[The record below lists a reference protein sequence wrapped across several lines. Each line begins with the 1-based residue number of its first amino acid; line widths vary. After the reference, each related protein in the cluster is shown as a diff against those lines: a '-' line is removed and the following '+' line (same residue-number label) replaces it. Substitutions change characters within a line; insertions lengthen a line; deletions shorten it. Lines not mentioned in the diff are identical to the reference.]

1 MMNLSWQ
8 QRRYLVGKPSGF
20 LETDR
25 QAGVK
30 RPVNERIKNYKEFES
45 NLSVSELE
53 AQASRCMDCGVP
65 SCHAY
70 GCGVKNRIP
79 DWNDLI
85 YKGHWKRALALLHST
100 NNFPEF
106 TGRVCPATCEASCT
120 LSINRRA
127 VTIRQI
133 EKQIA
138 ERGWEEDWIQPQPAE
153 TKTGKRVAIIGSG
166 PAGLAAAQQ
175 LARKGHD
182 VTVFEKDDRIGGM
195 LRYGIPD
202 YKIDRS
208 ILDRRLNQLKEEGVA
223 FETQVKAGIDIS
235 GMYLSRSFDA
245 VVICVGAQ
253 IPRNLVIPGRG
264 LNGVHFAMP
273 FLTQQNRRIAGDIIP
288 ENEVITT
295 EGKNV
300 IVIGGGDTGSDCIG
314 TSIRQGAA
322 SVTHIYY
329 QDVPPKE
336 RPPCNPW
343 PEWPKTFKTSSSQE
357 EGCERFWKYQTKEFI
372 GNNGILTGLKVSEL
386 DWTKPLDGSRGTYT
400 EIPDSEK
407 IISADLVFISIGFQ
421 HCEHGPLLTDL
432 KLELDKRGR
441 IKVDENNMTCLPGIF
456 AAGDAEL
463 GASLVVSAIFSGRE
477 AAAGVHQYLM
487 SERKLNLK

>member
-1 MMNLSWQ
+1 M
-8 QRRYLVGKPSGF
+8 GKPSGF
-20 LETDR
+20 METDR

-30 RPVNERIKNYKEFES
+30 LPVNERIKNFKEFEGD
-45 NLSVSELE
+45 LTLEELQG
-53 AQASRCMDCGVP
+53 QASRCMDCGVP

-70 GCGVKNRIP
+70 GCPVKNRIP

-106 TGRVCPATCEASCT
+106 TGRVCPAPCEASCT
-120 LSINRRA
+120 LSINGRA
-127 VTIRQI
+127 VTIKQI

-138 ERGWEEDWIQPQPAE
+138 ERGWEEGWIQPQPAE
-153 TKTGKRVAIIGSG
+153 VKTGKRVAIIGSG

-175 LARKGHD
+175 VVRKGHD

-202 YKIDRS
+202 YKIERS
-208 ILDRRLNQLKEEGVA
+208 ILDRRLNQLREEGVT
-223 FETQVKAGIDIS
+223 FETQVKVGIDIS
-235 GMYLSRSFDA
+235 GMYLSRTFDA

-273 FLTQQNRRIAGDIIP
+273 FLMQQNRRITGDIIP
-288 ENEVITT
+288 DNEVITAK
-295 EGKNV
+295 GKNV

-372 GNNGILTGLKVSEL
+372 GNNGILTGLKVAEL
-386 DWTKPLDGSRGTYT
+386 DWTRPQDGSRGTYT
-400 EIPDSEK
+400 EKPNSEK
-407 IISADLVFISIGFQ
+407 IIPADLVFLSIGFQ
-421 HCEHGPLLTDL
+421 HCEHGPLLMDL
-432 KLELDKRGR
+432 KLELDKRGS
-441 IKVDENNMTCLPGIF
+441 IQKDENNMACLPGVF
-456 AAGDAEL
+456 VAGDAEL
-463 GASLVVSAIFSGRE
+463 GASLVVNAIFSGRQ
-477 AAAGVHQYLM
+477 AAEGVHRYLT
-487 SERKLNLK
+487 SERTLKLSA

>member
-1 MMNLSWQ
+1 M
-8 QRRYLVGKPSGF
+8 GKPSGF

-30 RPVNERIKNYKEFES
+30 QPVEERIKNCKEFEGNVS
-45 NLSVSELE
+45 DSVLE
-53 AQASRCMDCGVP
+53 EQASRCMDCGVP

-85 YKGHWKRALALLHST
+85 YKGHWKRALDLLHST

-120 LSINRRA
+120 LSINRRP
-127 VTIRQI
+127 VTIKQI

-138 ERGWEEDWIQPQPAE
+138 ERGWKEGWILPQPAE
-153 TKTGKRVAIIGSG
+153 NKTGKRVAIIGSG

-175 LARKGHD
+175 LVRKGHD
-182 VTVFEKDDRIGGM
+182 VTVFEKDDRVGGM

-208 ILDRRLNQLKEEGVA
+208 VLDRRLDQLKEEGVS
-223 FETQVKAGIDIS
+223 FETQVNAGVDIS
-235 GMYLSRSFDA
+235 GMYLSRTFDA
-245 VVICVGAQ
+245 VVISVGAQ
-253 IPRNLVIPGRG
+253 TPRNLTIPGRG

-288 ENEVITT
+288 ENEVITAK
-295 EGKNV
+295 GKNV

-314 TSIRQGAA
+314 TSIRQEAA

-329 QDVPPKE
+329 QDVPPKD
-336 RPPCNPW
+336 RPACNPW

-357 EGCERFWKYQTKEFI
+357 EGCERFWKYQTKEFVGED
-372 GNNGILTGLKVSEL
+372 GNLTGLKVTEL
-386 DWTKPLDGSRGTYT
+386 DWTRPADGSRGTYS
-400 EIPDSEK
+400 EIPGSEK
-407 IISADLVFISIGFQ
+407 VIPADLVFISIGFQ
-421 HCEHGPLLTDL
+421 HCEHGPLLMDL

-441 IKVDENNMTCLPGIF
+441 VKIDDNKMTCLPGIF

-463 GASLVVSAIFSGRE
+463 GASLVVSAIYSGRQ

-487 SERKLNLK
+487 SERTLKLNESNNS

>member
-1 MMNLSWQ
+1 M
-8 QRRYLVGKPSGF
+8 GKPSGF
-20 LETDR
+20 LETNR
-25 QAGVK
+25 QAGIK
-30 RPVNERIKNYKEFES
+30 LAVNERIKNFEEFQS
-45 NLSVSELE
+45 DLSLEELQ

-70 GCGVKNRIP
+70 GCPVKNKIP

-85 YKGHWKRALALLHST
+85 YKGHWERALALLHST

-106 TGRVCPATCEASCT
+106 TGRVCPAPCEESCT
-120 LSINRRA
+120 LSINGRA
-127 VTIRQI
+127 VTIKQI

-138 ERGWEEDWIQPQPAE
+138 ERGWEEGWIQPQPAE
-153 TKTGKRVAIIGSG
+153 VNTGKRVAIIGSG

-175 LARKGHD
+175 LARKGHE

-208 ILDRRLNQLKEEGVA
+208 VLDRRLNQMKEEGVT
-223 FETQVKAGIDIS
+223 FETQVKVGIDIS
-235 GMYLSRSFDA
+235 GMYLSRTFDA

-273 FLTQQNRRIAGDIIP
+273 FLIQQNRRIAGDIIP
-288 ENEVITT
+288 DNEVITAK
-295 EGKNV
+295 GKNV

-336 RPPCNPW
+336 RPLCNPW

-372 GNNGILTGLKVSEL
+372 GENGILTGLKVAEL
-386 DWTKPLDGSRGTYT
+386 DWTRPADGSRGTYS
-400 EIPDSEK
+400 EKPDSGK
-407 IISADLVFISIGFQ
+407 IIPAELVFLSIGFQ
-421 HCEHGPLLTDL
+421 HCEHGPLLMDL
-432 KLELDKRGR
+432 KLELDKRGC
-441 IKVDENNMTCLPGIF
+441 IQKDENKMTCLPGIF
-456 AAGDAEL
+456 TAGDAEL
-463 GASLVVSAIFSGRE
+463 GASLVVHAIFSGRQ
-477 AAAGVHQYLM
+477 AAEGVHRYLT
-487 SERKLNLK
+487 SERTLKVNV

>member
-1 MMNLSWQ
+1 M
-8 QRRYLVGKPSGF
+8 GKPSGF

-25 QAGVK
+25 QPGVK
-30 RPVNERIKNYKEFES
+30 LPVDERIKNFKEFENNVS
-45 NLSVSELE
+45 DSELE
-53 AQASRCMDCGVP
+53 TQASRCMDCGVP
-65 SCHAY
+65 SCHSY

-138 ERGWEEDWIQPQPAE
+138 ERGWKEGWIQPQPSE
-153 TKTGKRVAIIGSG
+153 VKTGKRVAIIGSG

-182 VTVFEKDDRIGGM
+182 VTVFERDDRIGGM

-208 ILDRRLNQLKEEGVA
+208 VLDRRLNQLKEEGVS
-223 FETQVKAGIDIS
+223 FETQVDAGIDIS
-235 GMYLSRSFDA
+235 AMYLSRSFDA

-253 IPRNLVIPGRG
+253 VPRNLVIPGRG

-273 FLTQQNRRIAGDIIP
+273 FLTQQNKRNAGDIIP
-288 ENEVITT
+288 ENEVITA

-343 PEWPKTFKTSSSQE
+343 PEWPKILTTSSSQE

-372 GNNGILTGLKVSEL
+372 GENGNLTGLKVSEL
-386 DWTKPLDGSRGTYT
+386 DWTKPADGSRGHK
-400 EIPDSEK
+400 SK
-407 IISADLVFISIGFQ
+407 SQSAL
-421 HCEHGPLLTDL
+421 H
-432 KLELDKRGR
+432 
-441 IKVDENNMTCLPGIF
+441 
-456 AAGDAEL
+456 
-463 GASLVVSAIFSGRE
+463 VS
-477 AAAGVHQYLM
+477 
-487 SERKLNLK
+487 

>member
-1 MMNLSWQ
+1 M
-8 QRRYLVGKPSGF
+8 GKPSGF

-25 QAGVK
+25 QAGIK
-30 RPVNERIKNYKEFES
+30 LPVNERTQSYKEFEANVS
-45 NLSVSELE
+45 DSELE
-53 AQASRCMDCGVP
+53 AQASRCMDCGIP

-106 TGRVCPATCEASCT
+106 TGRVCPATCEESCT

-138 ERGWEEDWIQPQPAE
+138 ERGWKEGWIQPQPAE
-153 TKTGKRVAIIGSG
+153 VKTGKRVAIIGSG

-175 LARKGHD
+175 LVRKGHD
-182 VTVFEKDDRIGGM
+182 VVVYEKDDRIGGM

-202 YKIDRS
+202 YKIDRTV
-208 ILDRRLNQLKEEGVA
+208 LDRRLNQLKEEGVD
-223 FETQVKAGIDIS
+223 FETQVNAGIDIS
-235 GMYLSRSFDA
+235 GKYLSRSFDA

-253 IPRNLVIPGRG
+253 IPRNLTIPGRG
-264 LNGVHFAMP
+264 LNGVHYAMP

-288 ENEVITT
+288 EDEVITAT
-295 EGKNV
+295 GKNV

-343 PEWPKTFKTSSSQE
+343 PEWPKTLKTSSSQE
-357 EGCERFWKYQTKEFI
+357 EGCERFWRYQTKEFI
-372 GNNGILTGLKVSEL
+372 GENGILTGLKVSEL
-386 DWTKPLDGSRGTYT
+386 DWTRPADGSRGNYT
-400 EIPDSEK
+400 EIPGSEK
-407 IISADLVFISIGFQ
+407 IIPADLTFISIGFQ
-421 HCEHGPLLTDL
+421 HCEHGPLLMDL
-432 KLELDKRGR
+432 KLELDKRGM
-441 IKVDENNMTCLPGIF
+441 IKIDDNKMTYLPGIF

-463 GASLVVSAIFSGRE
+463 GASLVVRAIFSGRQ
-477 AAAGVHQYLM
+477 AAAGVHQYLG
-487 SERKLNLK
+487 SVKK

>member
-1 MMNLSWQ
+1 M
-8 QRRYLVGKPSGF
+8 GKPSGF

-25 QAGVK
+25 RAGVK
-30 RPVNERIKNYKEFES
+30 LPVDERIRNYKEFEKD
-45 NLSVSELE
+45 LSESELE
-53 AQASRCMDCGVP
+53 IQASRCMDCGVP
-65 SCHAY
+65 SCHAF

-120 LSINRRA
+120 LSINMRA
-127 VTIRQI
+127 VAIRQI

-138 ERGWEEDWIQPQPAE
+138 ERGWKEGWIRPQPAE

-175 LARKGHD
+175 LVRKGHS

-208 ILDRRLNQLKEEGVA
+208 VLDRRLIQLKEEGVA

-253 IPRNLVIPGRG
+253 IPRNLIIPGRG
-264 LNGVHFAMP
+264 LNGIHFAMP
-273 FLTQQNRRIAGDIIP
+273 FLTQQNRRIAGDTIS
-288 ENEVITT
+288 ESEVITA

-336 RPPCNPW
+336 RPLCNPW

-357 EGCERFWKYQTKEFI
+357 EGCKRFWKYQTKEFI
-372 GNNGILTGLKVSEL
+372 GENGKLTGLKVMEL
-386 DWTKPLDGSRGTYT
+386 DWTRPADGSRGTYS
-400 EIPDSEK
+400 EIPGSEK
-407 IISADLVFISIGFQ
+407 IIPADLVFISIGFQ
-421 HCEHGPLLTDL
+421 HCEHGPLLMDL
-432 KLELDKRGR
+432 KLELDKGGS
-441 IKVDENNMTCLPGIF
+441 IKIDENKMTCLPGIF

-463 GASLVVSAIFSGRE
+463 GASLVVRAIYSGRQ
-477 AAAGVHQYLM
+477 AAEGVQRYL
-487 SERKLNLK
+487 SSDRKLNLRENEKKQ

>member
-1 MMNLSWQ
+1 
-8 QRRYLVGKPSGF
+8 VGKPSGF
-20 LETDR
+20 LETNR
-25 QAGVK
+25 RAGVK
-30 RPVNERIKNYKEFES
+30 LPVDERIKHFKGFES
-45 NLSVSELE
+45 DLSLEELQ

-70 GCGVKNRIP
+70 GCPVKNRIP

-106 TGRVCPATCEASCT
+106 TGRVCPAPCEESCT

-127 VTIRQI
+127 VTIKQI
-133 EKQIA
+133 EKQIV
-138 ERGWEEDWIQPQPAE
+138 ERGWEEGWIQPQPAE
-153 TKTGKRVAIIGSG
+153 VKTGKRVAIIGSG

-175 LARKGHD
+175 LVRKGHD

-208 ILDRRLNQLKEEGVA
+208 VLDRRLNQLKEEGVS
-223 FETQVKAGIDIS
+223 FETQVKVGIDIS
-235 GMYLSRSFDA
+235 AMYLSRTFDA
-245 VVICVGAQ
+245 VIICVGAQ

-273 FLTQQNRRIAGDIIP
+273 FLIQQNRRIAGDIIP
-288 ENEVITT
+288 DNEVITA

-372 GNNGILTGLKVSEL
+372 GNNGILTGLKVAEL
-386 DWTKPLDGSRGTYT
+386 DWTKPEDGSRGTYT
-400 EIPDSEK
+400 EKPNSEK
-407 IISADLVFISIGFQ
+407 IIPADLVFLSIGFQ
-421 HCEHGPLLTDL
+421 HCEHGPLLMDL
-432 KLELDKRGR
+432 KLELDKRGS
-441 IKVDENNMTCLPGIF
+441 IQKDENKMTCLPGIF
-456 AAGDAEL
+456 VAGDAEL
-463 GASLVVSAIFSGRE
+463 GASLVVHAIFSGRQ
-477 AAAGVHQYLM
+477 AAEGVHRYLT
-487 SERKLNLK
+487 SERTLKLSA

>member
-1 MMNLSWQ
+1 M
-8 QRRYLVGKPSGF
+8 GKPSGF
-20 LETDR
+20 LEIDR
-25 QAGVK
+25 KAGAK
-30 RPVNERIKNYKEFES
+30 LPVEERIKNFCEFEA
-45 NLSVSELE
+45 NVPDSELE
-53 AQASRCMDCGVP
+53 AQASRCMDCGIP

-127 VTIRQI
+127 VTIKQI

-138 ERGWEEDWIQPQPAE
+138 ERGWEEGWIQPQPAE
-153 TKTGKRVAIIGSG
+153 VKTGKRVAIIGSG

-175 LARKGHD
+175 LVRKGHD
-182 VTVFEKDDRIGGM
+182 VTVFEKDDRVGGM

-208 ILDRRLNQLKEEGVA
+208 VLDRRLNQLKEEGVA
-223 FETQVKAGIDIS
+223 FETRVNAGIDIS
-235 GMYLSRSFDA
+235 GMYLSRTFDA
-245 VVICVGAQ
+245 VVICVGSQ
-253 IPRNLVIPGRG
+253 IPRNLTIPGRD
-264 LNGVHFAMP
+264 LSGVHFAMP
-273 FLTQQNRRIAGDIIP
+273 FLTQQNRRNAGDNIL
-288 ENEVITT
+288 EDNVITA

-329 QDVPPKE
+329 QDIPPKD
-336 RPPCNPW
+336 RPACNPW
-343 PEWPKTFKTSSSQE
+343 PEWPKTFKTSSSQK
-357 EGCERFWKYQTKEFI
+357 EGCERFWKYQTKEFV
-372 GNNGILTGLKVSEL
+372 GNNGILTGLKVTEL
-386 DWTKPLDGSRGTYT
+386 DWTRPADGSRGTYT
-400 EIPDSEK
+400 EIPGSGK
-407 IISADLVFISIGFQ
+407 IIPANLVFISIGFQ
-421 HCEHGPLLTDL
+421 HCEHGPLLMDL
-432 KLELDKRGR
+432 KLELGKRGR
-441 IKVDENNMTCLPGIF
+441 IKIDENKMTCLPGIF

-463 GASLVVSAIFSGRE
+463 GASLVVRAIYSGRQ
-477 AAAGVHQYLM
+477 AAEGVQKYLTTDR
-487 SERKLNLK
+487 SLSLKENEIK

>member
-1 MMNLSWQ
+1 M
-8 QRRYLVGKPSGF
+8 GKPSGF
-20 LETDR
+20 LETNR

-30 RPVNERIKNYKEFES
+30 LPVNKRIRNFNEFQS
-45 NLSVSELE
+45 DLSLEELQV
-53 AQASRCMDCGVP
+53 QASRCMDCGVP

-70 GCGVKNRIP
+70 GCPVKNRIP

-106 TGRVCPATCEASCT
+106 TGRVCPAPCEESCT

-127 VTIRQI
+127 VTIKQI
-133 EKQIA
+133 EKQIV
-138 ERGWEEDWIQPQPAE
+138 ERGWEEGWIQPQPAE
-153 TKTGKRVAIIGSG
+153 VKTGKRVAIIGSG

-175 LARKGHD
+175 VVRKGHD

-208 ILDRRLNQLKEEGVA
+208 ILDRRLNQLREEGVS
-223 FETQVKAGIDIS
+223 FETQVKVGIDIS
-235 GMYLSRSFDA
+235 AMYLSRTFDA
-245 VVICVGAQ
+245 VIICVGAQ
-253 IPRNLVIPGRG
+253 IPRNLAIPGRG

-273 FLTQQNRRIAGDIIP
+273 FLIQQNRRIAGDIIP
-288 ENEVITT
+288 DNEVITA

-314 TSIRQGAA
+314 TSIRQGAT

-372 GNNGILTGLKVSEL
+372 GNNGVLTGLKVAEL
-386 DWTKPLDGSRGTYT
+386 DWTRPADGSRGTYT
-400 EIPDSEK
+400 EKPNSEK
-407 IISADLVFISIGFQ
+407 IIPADLVFLSIGFQ
-421 HCEHGPLLTDL
+421 HCEHGPLLMDL
-432 KLELDKRGR
+432 KLELDKRGS
-441 IKVDENNMTCLPGIF
+441 IQNDENKMTCLPGIF
-456 AAGDAEL
+456 VAGDAEL
-463 GASLVVSAIFSGRE
+463 GASLVVHAIFSGRQ
-477 AAAGVHQYLM
+477 AAEGVHQYLT
-487 SERKLNLK
+487 SGRTLKSSV

>member
-1 MMNLSWQ
+1 M
-8 QRRYLVGKPSGF
+8 GKPSGF
-20 LETDR
+20 LEMDR
-25 QAGVK
+25 KPGVK
-30 RPVNERIKNYKEFES
+30 LPVDERIKNFQEFEQNVS
-45 NLSVSELE
+45 DSELE
-53 AQASRCMDCGVP
+53 SQASRCMDCGIP

-70 GCGVKNRIP
+70 GCAVKNRIP
-79 DWNDLI
+79 DWNDLV
-85 YKGHWKRALALLHST
+85 YKGHWKRALAMLHST

-138 ERGWEEDWIQPQPAE
+138 ERGWSEGWIQPQPAE
-153 TKTGKRVAIIGSG
+153 AKTGKRVAIVGSG

-175 LARKGHD
+175 LVRKGHD

-208 ILDRRLNQLKEEGVA
+208 VLERRLNQLKEEGVS
-223 FETQVKAGIDIS
+223 FETQVNAGIDIS
-235 GMYLSRSFDA
+235 GMYLSRTFDA

-253 IPRNLVIPGRG
+253 IPRNLVIPGRD
-264 LNGVHFAMP
+264 LDGVHFAMP
-273 FLTQQNRRIAGDIIP
+273 FLTQQNRRIAGDIITDK
-288 ENEVITT
+288 EVITA
-295 EGKNV
+295 EGKSV

-329 QDVPPKE
+329 QDVPPKD

-343 PEWPKTFKTSSSQE
+343 PEWPKTFSTSSSQE

-372 GNNGILTGLKVSEL
+372 GKNGKLTGLKVAEL
-386 DWTKPLDGSRGTYT
+386 DWTRPEDGSRGTYT
-400 EIPDSEK
+400 EKPGSEK
-407 IISADLVFISIGFQ
+407 IFPADLVFISIGFQ
-421 HCEHGPLLTDL
+421 HCEHGPLINDL
-432 KLELDKRGR
+432 KLELDKKGG
-441 IKVDENNMTCLPGIF
+441 IKIDDNKMSCLPGIF

-463 GASLVVSAIFSGRE
+463 GASLVVRAIYSGRQ
-477 AAAGVHQYLM
+477 AASGVHQYLM
-487 SERKLNLK
+487 SERQSSAVE

>member
-1 MMNLSWQ
+1 M
-8 QRRYLVGKPSGF
+8 GKPSGF
-20 LETDR
+20 LETER

-30 RPVNERIKNYKEFES
+30 LPVNERIKNFKEFES
-45 NLSVSELE
+45 DLSLEELQ

-70 GCGVKNRIP
+70 GCPVKNRIP
-79 DWNDLI
+79 DWNDVI
-85 YKGHWKRALALLHST
+85 YKGQWKRALALLHST

-106 TGRVCPATCEASCT
+106 TGRVCPAPCEASCT
-120 LSINRRA
+120 LSINGRA
-127 VTIRQI
+127 VTIKQI

-138 ERGWEEDWIQPQPAE
+138 ERGWEEGWIQPQPAE
-153 TKTGKRVAIIGSG
+153 VKTGKRVAIIGSG

-175 LARKGHD
+175 VVRKGHN

-208 ILDRRLNQLKEEGVA
+208 ILDRRLNQLKEEGVT
-223 FETQVKAGIDIS
+223 FETQVKVGIDIS
-235 GMYLSRSFDA
+235 GMYLSRTFDA
-245 VVICVGAQ
+245 VIICVGAQ
-253 IPRNLVIPGRG
+253 LPRNLVIPGRG

-273 FLTQQNRRIAGDIIP
+273 FLIQQNRRIAGDIIP
-288 ENEVITT
+288 ENEVITAK
-295 EGKNV
+295 GKNV

-343 PEWPKTFKTSSSQE
+343 PEWPKTFKTSSAQE

-372 GNNGILTGLKVSEL
+372 GENGFLTGLKVAEL
-386 DWTKPLDGSRGTYT
+386 EWTRPEDGSRGTYT
-400 EIPDSEK
+400 EKPNSEK
-407 IISADLVFISIGFQ
+407 VIPADLVFLSIGFQ
-421 HCEHGPLLTDL
+421 HCEHGPLLMDL

-441 IKVDENNMTCLPGIF
+441 IQKDENKMTCLPGIF

-463 GASLVVSAIFSGRE
+463 GASLVVHAIFSGRQ
-477 AAAGVHQYLM
+477 AAEGVHQYLT
-487 SERKLNLK
+487 SERTLKIGA